1 MKKSVIILSHIGF
14 WLMIWF
20 LIVALV
26 DLLDTFLQF
35 PSGDYN
41 PIANK
46 DAIIIATKITGLLFI
61 PFYIFFFYTILIIRK
76 VKYLIYPL
84 ILIVIYYIGHVI
96 WGGNNSNKFLD
107 ALIAV
112 VFILL
117 FGLLGGL
124 FQFFT
129 DWFKKNRLKLE
140 LERKNYESNFALL
153 RSQINPHFLFNTL
166 HNIDTLI
173 YDNQDKASKSLV
185 KLSDIMR
192 YMLKEAKLDFVELD
206 KEINHIES
214 YLSLEKLRLKN
225 EKFLDFTINGDSKGI
240 KIAPMILIPFVENAF
255 KHCVDSSIENGILIK
270 ITIENRKLIFVCE
283 NQYDKSETDKDKVHG
298 IGLETVKKRLD
309 LIYTDKHKLSINSED
324 SVFKVNLEL
333 ELNEN

>member
-1 MKKSVIILSHIGF
+1 MKKSVVVLSHIGF

-20 LIVALV
+20 LFFTIMNLIPM
-26 DLLDTFLQF
+26 LL
-35 PSGDYN
+35 PSGDYSPQTN
-41 PIANK
+41 WFAYKGAAMAVGI
-46 DAIIIATKITGLLFI
+46 LSV
-61 PFYIFFFYTILIIRK
+61 PFYIFFFYTRLIIKNVR
-76 VKYLIYPL
+76 YLIYPL
-84 ILIVIYYIGHVI
+84 VLIIPFYIGHVI
-96 WGGNNSNKFLD
+96 WGGNNTYKYMD
-107 ALIAV
+107 ALMTV
-112 VFILL
+112 VVILL
-117 FGLLGGL
+117 FGFLGGL

-129 DWFKKNRLKLE
+129 DWFKKNKLKIE

-173 YDNQDKASKSLV
+173 HDNQDKASKSLV

-192 YMLKEAKLDFVELD
+192 YMLKEAKLDFVELN
-206 KEINHIES
+206 KEIEHLES

-225 EKFLDFTINGDSKGI
+225 EKFLNFKISGDSKGT
-240 KIAPMILIPFVENAF
+240 KIAPMIIIPFVENAF
-255 KHCVDSSIENGILIK
+255 KHCVDSGIENGIMIK
-270 ITIENRKLIFVCE
+270 ITVENRKLIFVCE
-283 NQYDKSETDKDKVHG
+283 NQYDKTETDKDNVHG

-309 LIYTDKHKLSINSED
+309 LIYKNKHKLLINSED